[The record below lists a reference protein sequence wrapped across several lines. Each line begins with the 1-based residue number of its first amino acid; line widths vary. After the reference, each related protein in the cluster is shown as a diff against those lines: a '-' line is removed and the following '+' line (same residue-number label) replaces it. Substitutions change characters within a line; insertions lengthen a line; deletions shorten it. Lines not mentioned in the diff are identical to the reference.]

1 MSALPAP
8 TQPAREPG
16 MQPGMQPGMRPG
28 TQPAMQPTTQPGM
41 QPDAPQPAA
50 DEPRPW
56 GLACVLLAL
65 AGALFFSSYGFANW
79 LASQRADVPSFY
91 FHWERGIPFVP
102 WTIVPYWSIDL
113 LYGISFF
120 LWRTRA
126 ALLTHVKRLVAA
138 QLISV
143 ACFIAFPLRFAF
155 TRPAA
160 DGLPGQLF
168 TLLGGFDLPFNQAP
182 SLHIS
187 LLIILWVAFA
197 AHLPS
202 RWHWL
207 LHGWFALIGVSVL
220 TTWQHHLIDVPTGA
234 LVGWLCV
241 YLFPLR
247 LPAIAAG
254 APDAATRRL
263 ARRYAMGAVATLPC
277 ALLALGAS
285 VTLALLLLWG
295 ALALACVARIYAL
308 AAPAWFQKD
317 SDGTM
322 AIAARWVLAPYLL
335 GAFLNSRW
343 WTRRAPQASA
353 IADGVWVGR
362 FPTLADLRAMG
373 ADAVLDLSAELP
385 RAVAGD
391 SLAYRCVPM
400 LDLTVPTAAQLDQAV
415 AQLDAWQAAGRRVLV
430 SCALGYSRSAMVVAA
445 WLARHQ
451 VEANA
456 AAAVEAALAH
466 MRTHRPAVVLGDA
479 HADALRRWLV
489 HGHIPERPHAP

>member
-1 MSALPAP
+1 MSAWPAA
-8 TQPAREPG
+8 TR
-16 MQPGMQPGMRPG
+16 
-28 TQPAMQPTTQPGM
+28 
-41 QPDAPQPAA
+41 PDAPPPAV

-56 GLACVLLAL
+56 GLACLLLAL

-91 FHWERGIPFVP
+91 FRWERGIPFVP

-120 LWRTRA
+120 LWRARA

-155 TRPAA
+155 TRPEA

-197 AHLPS
+197 AHLPR
-202 RWHWL
+202 RWRWP

-247 LPAIAAG
+247 LPHVAASE
-254 APDAATRRL
+254 PHAATRRL
-263 ARRYAMGAVATLPC
+263 ARRYALGAVAMLPS

-317 SDGTM
+317 SDGNM

-335 GAFLNSRW
+335 GALLNSRW
-343 WTRRAPQASA
+343 WTRRAPQASP
-353 IADGVWVGR
+353 IVDGIRVGR
-362 FPTLADLRAMG
+362 FPTSADLRASD

-385 RAVAGD
+385 RVVGGD
-391 SLAYRCVPM
+391 ALAYRCVPM
-400 LDLTVPTAAQLDQAV
+400 LDLAVPTVAQLDQAV
-415 AQLDAWQAAGRRVLV
+415 AQLDAWHAAGRHVLV

-445 WLARHQ
+445 WLARRQ
-451 VEANA
+451 GDTDA

-466 MRTHRPAVVLGDA
+466 LRTSRPAVVLGDA

-489 HGHIPERPHAP
+489 QTHAPERHHEP

>member
-8 TQPAREPG
+8 TQPG
-16 MQPGMQPGMRPG
+16 MQPGSQPDTQPGTRPG
-28 TQPAMQPTTQPGM
+28 TQPTTQRGM
-41 QPDAPQPAA
+41 HPDAPQPAA

-91 FHWERGIPFVP
+91 FGWERGIPFVP

-187 LLIILWVAFA
+187 LLIVLWIAFA
-197 AHLPS
+197 AHLPR

-247 LPAIAAG
+247 LPAIAAS

-263 ARRYAMGAVATLPC
+263 ARRYALGAVATLLC

-317 SDGTM
+317 SGGTM
-322 AIAARWVLAPYLL
+322 AMAARWVLAPYLL

-362 FPTLADLRAMG
+362 FPTQADLRASG

-385 RAVAGD
+385 RAVRGD

-445 WLARHQ
+445 WLARRQ
-451 VEANA
+451 GGADA

-466 MRTHRPAVVLGDA
+466 LRTHRPAVVLGDA
-479 HADALRRWLV
+479 HADALRRWV
-489 HGHIPERPHAP
+489 AQGRIPERSHAS

>member
-1 MSALPAP
+1 MSALPAD
-8 TQPAREPG
+8 TQS
-16 MQPGMQPGMRPG
+16 G
-28 TQPAMQPTTQPGM
+28 TQPAPRE
-41 QPDAPQPAA
+41 A
-50 DEPRPW
+50 RPW

-79 LASQRADVPSFY
+79 LASQRAHVPSFH
-91 FHWERGIPFVP
+91 FGWERGIPFVP

-126 ALLTHVKRLVAA
+126 GLLTHVKRLVAA

-155 TRPAA
+155 ARPEA
-160 DGLPGQLF
+160 DGLPGELF
-168 TLLGGFDLPFNQAP
+168 RLLGGFDLPFNQAP

-197 AHLPS
+197 AHLPR

-247 LPAIAAG
+247 LPAVAAN
-254 APDAATRRL
+254 APDGSTRRL
-263 ARRYAMGAVATLPC
+263 ARRYGLGAVATLLC
-277 ALLALGAS
+277 ALMAVSAS

-335 GAFLNSRW
+335 SAFLNSRW
-343 WTRRAPQASA
+343 WTRRDPQASV
-353 IADGVWVGR
+353 IADGIRVGR
-362 FPTLADLRAMG
+362 FPTRADLRACD

-385 RAVAGD
+385 RAVGGD
-391 SLAYRCVPM
+391 PLGYRCVPM
-400 LDLTVPTAAQLDQAV
+400 LDLTVPTSAQLDLAV
-415 AQLDAWQAAGRRVLV
+415 AQLDAWHAAGRHVLV
-430 SCALGYSRSAMVVAA
+430 SCALGYSRSAMVVTA
-445 WLARHQ
+445 WLARRQ
-451 VEANA
+451 GSPDAV
-456 AAAVEAALAH
+456 AAVDAALAH
-466 MRTHRPAVVLGDA
+466 LRTHRPAVVLGDA

-489 HGHIPERPHAP
+489 QARATEMDHAA